1 MDSSDLSK
9 WDPLAPHGF
18 FLIEIGFTEDGA
30 EALFAKEVKAES
42 MEGEQMLLTV
52 NQTIQVTNLSKTTI
66 YRMFDSGELKKV
78 KLGGST
84 RVELSKELYEK
95 YKEKIQALF

>member
-1 MDSSDLSK
+1 MSLGQK
-9 WDPLAPHGF
+9 QLEM
-18 FLIEIGFTEDGA
+18 LI
-30 EALFAKEVKAES
+30 AKQKARRDK
-42 MEGEQMLLTV
+42 MLLTV

>member
-1 MDSSDLSK
+1 
-9 WDPLAPHGF
+9 
-18 FLIEIGFTEDGA
+18 
-30 EALFAKEVKAES
+30 
-42 MEGEQMLLTV
+42 MLLTV

-84 RVELSKELYEK
+84 RVELPKELYEK
-95 YKEKIQALF
+95 YKDKIQALLV